1 MGKRAAD
8 LDAVVFTD
16 RNGTQVSLGDLFGDP
31 GWVRYED
38 LIPQLRAL
46 MRAPDAPV
54 YHRVLA
60 AELLLQEADPVGL
73 AQLIEWAS
81 SPDQVPWAVPPGR
94 PPLNPHRHMGVDVSF
109 EFLGDGLARSFLE
122 EEQAPEVQVLQL
134 EALKALLRLAP
145 THWLGSR
152 VVSAIVLGEDL
163 HDPLFATQL
172 RDELRAAVTES
183 VRRLRKG
190 PPPKFDLDLQ
200 TIELLTFLVRLDD
213 TAAAEAAEGLI
224 EVLADDPQRLRDLR
238 QALDGD
244 AGPRT
249 EAVRDRLDRLVATRS
264 GPDNPRRQEDE

>member
-1 MGKRAAD
+1 MSQPAAD

-16 RNGTQVSLGDLFGDP
+16 RYGNQVSLGDLFGEP
-31 GWVRYED
+31 AAVRYED

-60 AELLLQEADPVGL
+60 GELLLRAADPDGL

-94 PPLNPHRHMGVDVSF
+94 PPLNPHRYMGVDVSF
-109 EFLGDGLARSFLE
+109 EFLGDGLAFSFLE
-122 EEQAPEVQVLQL
+122 EERPPEVEALQL

-145 THWLGSR
+145 THWLGHG
-152 VVSAIVLGEDL
+152 VVSAIVRGEDL
-163 HDPLFATQL
+163 RDPLFTTQL
-172 RDELRAAVTES
+172 RDELRAAVAES
-183 VRRLRKG
+183 VRRLRAG
-190 PPPKFDLDLQ
+190 PPPKFDLELQ
-200 TIELLTFLVRLDD
+200 TIELLAFLVPLDD
-213 TAAAEAAEGLI
+213 GAAAEAAEGLI
-224 EVLADDPQRLRDLR
+224 GLLGDDQQRLRDLQ

-244 AGPRT
+244 VGPRT

-264 GPDNPRRQEDE
+264 GPDDPRRREDE